1 MTTARKIL
9 TVKEA
14 TVILWRHA
22 PTPDNAAGRLQGRT
36 DTPPCAQGLKLGR
49 KAALEIVQI
58 YGAPD
63 RVFSS
68 PLQRATSTAQELV
81 NVAGSDLEVEI
92 EPGINQRSYGVW
104 EGKTLVEV
112 NRDFPE
118 EFAVRGAGGD
128 PNIPGWEL
136 GTDVGAR
143 VAHAIESQSASVLET
158 MDRNPVLVFT
168 SHGSA
173 ISTGTLKLLGLNANQ
188 QIFGHLRHAN
198 WVQLRLYDGRWTVER
213 YNFGPN

>member
-1 MTTARKIL
+1 M
-9 TVKEA
+9 
-14 TVILWRHA
+14 
-22 PTPDNAAGRLQGRT
+22 
-36 DTPPCAQGLKLGR
+36 
-49 KAALEIVQI
+49 
-58 YGAPD
+58 YGIPD

-81 NVAGSDLEVEI
+81 NVAGAHLEVEI

-112 NRDFPE
+112 NRDFPQE
-118 EFAVRGAGGD
+118 LAVRNAGGD

-136 GTDVGAR
+136 GTDVGLR
-143 VAHAIESQSASVLET
+143 VARAIERQCALVLESAAV
-158 MDRNPVLVFT
+158 RPVLVFT

-173 ISTGTLKLLGLNANQ
+173 ISTGTLELLGLTPNQ
-188 QIFGHLRHAN
+188 RIFGHLRHSN
-198 WVQLRLYDGRWTVER
+198 WVQLRFYGGRWTVER